1 MLQNRNMFVSNCCN
15 FATEIRKDSDW
26 DKKVRGGTW
35 ESNLWKQF
43 KSPDTVLNH
52 FTTNQQNTLSIN

>member
-26 DKKVRGGTW
+26 DKKSERRD
-35 ESNLWKQF
+35 L
-43 KSPDTVLNH
+43 
-52 FTTNQQNTLSIN
+52 